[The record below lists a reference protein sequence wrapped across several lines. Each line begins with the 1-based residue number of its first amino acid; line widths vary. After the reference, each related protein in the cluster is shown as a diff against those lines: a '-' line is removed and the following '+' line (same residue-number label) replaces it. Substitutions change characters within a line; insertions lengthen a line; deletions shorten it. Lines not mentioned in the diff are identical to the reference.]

1 MKTLFT
7 TAAHRY
13 TQHQGKKDIL
23 QFMNTKSTAKEKCSD
38 QSARRNGKYQFAAQD
53 RKRIWISSA
62 VMTTNTTSSISSQKD
77 TNETNQFDLLRL
89 QLLKDARSLDCTW
102 FNKKLQAIKKPSQ
115 RLGNTEWSQ
124 ADSNR

>member
-38 QSARRNGKYQFAAQD
+38 QSARRMEVPVRSSGSEAHLDFLCSDDYEYDIINIKS
-53 RKRIWISSA
+53 KRY
-62 VMTTNTTSSISSQKD
+62 
-77 TNETNQFDLLRL
+77 
-89 QLLKDARSLDCTW
+89 
-102 FNKKLQAIKKPSQ
+102 
-115 RLGNTEWSQ
+115 
-124 ADSNR
+124 